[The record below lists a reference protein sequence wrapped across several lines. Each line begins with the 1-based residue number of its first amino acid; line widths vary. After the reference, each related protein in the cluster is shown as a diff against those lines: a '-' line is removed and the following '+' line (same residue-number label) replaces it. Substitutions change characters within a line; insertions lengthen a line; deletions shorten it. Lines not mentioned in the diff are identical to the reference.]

1 MTINLPRVHCNVKE
15 GDIIFGLP
23 LDMFLAHRRII
34 AWEEIRKTHCIV
46 NTALSALVE
55 LFRQRSAAV
64 IEPLAPLHML
74 QPASRLAS
82 DGRIGVCRMS
92 RAGATHITAAEVLML
107 SLRSSS
113 LVSAMAMQAAQTQSF
128 CCFADAEN
136 QTGHGL

>member
-74 QPASRLAS
+74 QPASKLTSDRRIGMCRISRTGRAYHCSRSFIAEPKNIVSCQCNEGAAPKQLFTVS
-82 DGRIGVCRMS
+82 DGNLG
-92 RAGATHITAAEVLML
+92 
-107 SLRSSS
+107 
-113 LVSAMAMQAAQTQSF
+113 
-128 CCFADAEN
+128 
-136 QTGHGL
+136 